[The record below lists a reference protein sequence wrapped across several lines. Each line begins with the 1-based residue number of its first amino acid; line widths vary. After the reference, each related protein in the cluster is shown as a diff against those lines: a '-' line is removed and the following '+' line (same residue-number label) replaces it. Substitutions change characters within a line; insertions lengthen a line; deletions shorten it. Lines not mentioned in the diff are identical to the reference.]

1 MTAAIVWEYYSCS
14 IVCEKFLYYL
24 LLEPGK
30 VAQYCSH
37 IYVSFP
43 MDAIA
48 ESQKYTYE
56 KLNIEKCR
64 SNIMLFIIKKVDR
77 LEINFA

>member
-1 MTAAIVWEYYSCS
+1 MTAAIVWEYNSCS
-14 IVCEKFLYYL
+14 IVCEKFLYHL

-30 VAQYCSH
+30 VAQYWSH
-37 IYVSFP
+37 IYVSYP
-43 MDAIA
+43 MDVIA
-48 ESQKYTYE
+48 ESQEYTYE